1 MHGSAALLHHRHMS
15 NVATAIRDEI
25 NRLAKRAIKAE
36 TEVLR
41 RASAQ
46 HRRDIAR
53 LKRELADAQ
62 RKIALLESATK
73 KHRERVVENGEHAN
87 GKRFS
92 PKWLQAHRSKLGVSA
107 AEYGQLVGV
116 SGQTVYL
123 WEAGK
128 SRPRAKAFAR
138 WVEVRALGKREAL
151 ARLSN

>member
-1 MHGSAALLHHRHMS
+1 MS

-25 NRLAKRAIKAE
+25 KRVARRAIKSE

-41 RASAQ
+41 RSSAQ
-46 HRRDIAR
+46 YRRDIAR
-53 LKRELADAQ
+53 LKRELAAAQ
-62 RKIALLESATK
+62 RKIALLESITK
-73 KHRERVVENGEHAN
+73 KHRERVVETPEATN

-92 PKWLQAHRSKLGVSA
+92 PKWLQAHRARLGISA
-107 AEYGQLVGV
+107 AEYGQLIGV

-123 WEAGK
+123 WEQGK

-138 WVEVRALGKREAL
+138 WVEVRGLGKRAAL